1 MAFVDKLMQFL
12 NRHLSSRI
20 TQFIFDPTFLA
31 GSAVLAIIFVVLLV
45 LVL

>member
-1 MAFVDKLMQFL
+1 MDFVDKLMQFL

-20 TQFIFDPTFLA
+20 TRLVFDPVFLA
-31 GSAVLAIIFVVLLV
+31 GGAALAIILIVLLV

>member
-1 MAFVDKLMQFL
+1 MDFVDKLMQFL

-20 TQFIFDPTFLA
+20 TQLVFDPAFLA
-31 GSAVLAIIFVVLLV
+31 GGAVLAIIFIVLLI